1 MLTNPIFI
9 EAAEFEDE
17 TARVREETGKIYYIN
32 EDGKRITRDYLDG
45 SLNFEMQGLYCKV
58 QEVDGT

>member
-45 SLNFEMQGLYCKV
+45 LLNFEMQGLYCKV